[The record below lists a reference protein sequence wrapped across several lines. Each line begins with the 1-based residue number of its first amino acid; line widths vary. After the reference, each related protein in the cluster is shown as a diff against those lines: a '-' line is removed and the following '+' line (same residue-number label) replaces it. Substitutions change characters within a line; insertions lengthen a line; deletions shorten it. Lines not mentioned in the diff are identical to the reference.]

1 MRKNLLL
8 VVSVVLV
15 TLLLVSLTAFAA
27 PARYT
32 VRSKI
37 GGTQYGATQEL
48 GHFRIGPG
56 GSATTFSGGAY
67 VISSA
72 QNQAIGYGFAI
83 QRNGTGNQKSV
94 IVFERSWNGQKDSP
108 VALANLTL
116 SPGNY
121 VLLVGGRPLGE
132 PIAWR
137 GPIVMNTVEELNLA
151 WRELAEDK
159 FVKHRAAG

>member
-1 MRKNLLL
+1 MKKNLLIA
-8 VVSVVLV
+8 VSVVLV
-15 TLLLVSLTAFAA
+15 TLLLLSLTAFAA
-27 PARYT
+27 PSRYT

-37 GGTQYGATQEL
+37 GGTQFGATQEL
-48 GHFRIGPG
+48 GHFRIAPG
-56 GSATTFSGGAY
+56 GSATAFSGGAY

-83 QRNGTGNQKSV
+83 QRNGTGNEKSV

-121 VLLVGGRPLGE
+121 VLLVGGRPGSS
-132 PIAWR
+132 
-137 GPIVMNTVEELNLA
+137 
-151 WRELAEDK
+151 AEITFTGVNVTID
-159 FVKHRAAG
+159 

>member
-83 QRNGTGNQKSV
+83 QRNETGNQKSV

-116 SPGNY
+116 GPGNY
-121 VLLVGGRPLGE
+121 VLLVGGRPGSS
-132 PIAWR
+132 
-137 GPIVMNTVEELNLA
+137 
-151 WRELAEDK
+151 AEIT
-159 FVKHRAAG
+159 FTGVNVTIER

>member
-1 MRKNLLL
+1 MRRNLLIAI
-8 VVSVVLV
+8 SVVLV
-15 TLLLVSLTAFAA
+15 TLLLLSLTAFAA
-27 PARYT
+27 PSRYT

-37 GGTQYGATQEL
+37 GGTQFGATQEL
-48 GHFRIGPG
+48 GHFRIAPG
-56 GSATTFSGGAY
+56 GSATAFSGGAY

-83 QRNGTGNQKSV
+83 QRNGTGNEKSV

-121 VLLVGGRPLGE
+121 VLLVGGRPGSS
-132 PIAWR
+132 
-137 GPIVMNTVEELNLA
+137 
-151 WRELAEDK
+151 AEITFTGVNVTID
-159 FVKHRAAG
+159 